1 MPLVKIAQDQ
11 ILKLFFGNTFVPTEL
26 LELNKYFR
34 NNSPINFVF
43 EKNEDGLIVAR
54 STNFRFGSIIAQG
67 KNDEELDKNIKDAI
81 LTAFS
86 IPSSFAKEAG
96 IVSSAELKNQY
107 AIA

>member
-11 ILKLFFGNTFVPTEL
+11 ILKLFFGNTFVPAEL

-34 NNSPINFVF
+34 NFGPINFVNVKTA
-43 EKNEDGLIVAR
+43 EGLIIAH

-67 KNDEELDKNIKDAI
+67 TSLEELDKNIKDAI
-81 LTAFS
+81 LTSFS

-96 IVSSAELKNQY
+96 ITKVGDMAEQY
-107 AIA
+107 ALA